1 MRVIAGEAGGMKLTA
16 PRGIATRPT
25 SDRVKE
31 ALFSILDSA
40 GHLHEGRIL
49 DLFAGSGS
57 LGIEAL
63 SRGAA
68 HATFVE
74 KSHPALEAI
83 RLNLSHTR
91 LTDRADL
98 LNMDVRQALERLTR
112 QRAQF
117 ELILMDPPY
126 QADIYQKII
135 SLVEKNLLAQGGI
148 LVAEAAARTPLPAN
162 SGSLI
167 RFDRRVYGDTALE
180 FYSMEQ
186 NDAP

>member
-1 MRVIAGEAGGMKLTA
+1 MRLTA

-40 GHLHEGRIL
+40 NQLVGVHVL

-74 KSHPALEAI
+74 KSGPALESI
-83 RLNLSHTR
+83 RQNLNHTR
-91 LTDRADL
+91 LTDRANL

-112 QRAQF
+112 NATRF
-117 ELILMDPPY
+117 DLILMDPPY
-126 QADIYQKII
+126 QADSYLEVINRI
-135 SLVEKNLLAQGGI
+135 EKNLLAKGGI
-148 LVAEAAARTPLPAN
+148 LAAEAATRTPLPTHI
-162 SGSLI
+162 GSLS
-167 RFDRRVYGDTALE
+167 RFDRRIYGDTALE

-186 NDAP
+186 HDAP